1 MKMPA
6 FIRVNLSDVRVIMM
20 IMRVSVVELLCQ
32 AATGRLLV
40 LKYLLLGVCGRLWQ
54 CVVMPDIKCHCFL
67 RSWLQ

>member
-32 AATGRLLV
+32 AATG
-40 LKYLLLGVCGRLWQ
+40 
-54 CVVMPDIKCHCFL
+54 
-67 RSWLQ
+67 